1 MKTLTIISSLFFLTF
16 FNFLSEKENKMIE
29 LESSETTQCYWNGY
43 SNTYSKR
50 GVSCGS
56 DTSLKVYYTNSYS
69 YKVRVA
75 FYIQDEYGNT
85 KGTPYVIHV
94 APGRK
99 GYTHKCYS
107 NGRYS
112 VLVSRYDQRCSF
124 PDYY

>member
-1 MKTLTIISSLFFLTF
+1 MKTLTIISSLFFLAI
-16 FNFLSEKENKMIE
+16 FNFSSEKEYKTT
-29 LESSETTQCYWNGY
+29 ESVDTETTQCYWNGY
-43 SNTYSKR
+43 NNTYSKR

-56 DTSLKVYYTNSYS
+56 DTSLKVFYTNPYS

-75 FYIQDEYGNT
+75 FYLRDAQGYTSGR
-85 KGTPYVIHV
+85 PYVIHV
-94 APGRK
+94 AAGRR

-124 PDYY
+124 PDYN